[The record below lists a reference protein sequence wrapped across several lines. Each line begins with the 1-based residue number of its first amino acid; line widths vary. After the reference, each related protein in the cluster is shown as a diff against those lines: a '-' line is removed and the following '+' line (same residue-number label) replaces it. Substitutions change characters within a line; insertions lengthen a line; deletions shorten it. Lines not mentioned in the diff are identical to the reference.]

1 MFSTKNQDSMF
12 NPSVTERG
20 SPRVTRNDIA
30 DTYRSQTGAHHDFPC
45 NVGAV
50 QDKNKKKFNIKF

>member
-45 NVGAV
+45 NVGTA
-50 QDKNKKKFNIKF
+50 